1 MHKRTHAIFLSAL
14 NFAFT
19 THESYAHDLQVDHIP
34 SNIPVSSSF
43 GPSRLRHSQNRN
55 CSKRDSLHPLI
66 VRGSIPCNGLNVT
79 MIYDSVVDKDR
90 YECENIGGIMFSR
103 LMILPSTEKH
113 LSSLYVQGVLP
124 EIIYKW
130 QNVLGE
136 ISRKL
141 KFASYF
147 I

>member
-1 MHKRTHAIFLSAL
+1 MHTKACDIFIPIE
-14 NFAFT
+14 FAFT
-19 THESYAHDLQVDHIP
+19 THGSCTHDPQVDHIP

-43 GPSRLRHSQNRN
+43 GPSRLRHSRDRN
-55 CSKRDSLHPLI
+55 CSRRDSLHPLI
-66 VRGSIPCNGLNVT
+66 VRGSIPRNGLNVT

-113 LSSLYVQGVLP
+113 LSPLYVQGVLP
-124 EIIYKW
+124 EIIHRW

-136 ISRKL
+136 IS
-141 KFASYF
+141 
-147 I
+147 